1 MIVGLD
7 IGGHHVAGALV
18 DEKSSRFVA
27 STYRHVEVDRG
38 ASKDRLLDAWAS
50 LIDEIAATSAYTI
63 GGVGAAMPGPF
74 DYANGVAYFEG
85 NKKFESLYGV
95 DVGKELKE
103 RCGYAPEFR
112 FLNDATA
119 FAVGCA
125 HDPGTL
131 LRYRLLA
138 LTLGT
143 GLGSAFLDH
152 GIPVISNDDGRVPPH
167 GSLWHLPFKDSIA
180 DDYVSSRWLLARG
193 REVLGPQIE
202 SVAEIAASV
211 RATRQGR
218 EVFEEYGAN
227 LASIIAP
234 WIEKFSSEVVIL
246 GGRITKAFDL
256 FSASLESGL
265 AAAGAT
271 RPVVFHESTED
282 AAILGAAACFNED
295 FWGIAKS
302 RLPSR

>member
-18 DEKSSRFVA
+18 DENGSRLIPQ
-27 STYRHVEVDRG
+27 SYRHVDVDRG
-38 ASKDRLLDAWAS
+38 APKEQLLDAWAG
-50 LIDEIAATSAYTI
+50 LIDEIAATSAFTI
-63 GGVGAAMPGPF
+63 RGVGAAMPGPF
-74 DYANGVAYFEG
+74 DYASGVAYFEG

-95 DVGKELKE
+95 DVGKELRK

-125 HDPGTL
+125 NDPGTL
-131 LRYRLLA
+131 LKYRLLA

-152 GIPVISNDDGRVPPH
+152 GIPVISDAEGTIPLH
-167 GSLWHLPFKDSIA
+167 GSLWHLPFKGGIA

-193 REVLGPQIE
+193 REMLGPEIE
-202 SVAEIAASV
+202 SVAQIAASV
-211 RATRQGR
+211 RATRRGR
-218 EVFEEYGAN
+218 EVFEEYGSN
-227 LASIIAP
+227 LASIIAR
-234 WIEKFSSEVVIL
+234 WIASFSCEVIVL
-246 GGRITKAFDL
+246 GGRITKAYDL
-256 FSASLESGL
+256 FSASLEAGL
-265 AAAGAT
+265 ASAGAA
-271 RPVVFHESTED
+271 RPVVLHERTED
-282 AAILGAAACFNED
+282 AAILGAATTFNDD
-295 FWGIAKS
+295 FWEIAKA